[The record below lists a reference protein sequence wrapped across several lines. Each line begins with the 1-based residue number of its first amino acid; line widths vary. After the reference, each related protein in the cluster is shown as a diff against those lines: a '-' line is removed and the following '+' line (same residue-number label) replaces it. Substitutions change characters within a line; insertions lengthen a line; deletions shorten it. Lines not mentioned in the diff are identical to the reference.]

1 MKARAEAP
9 GSDAAQDP
17 HAVRAKVLNLLV
29 VFTDGLSAASKSEFS
44 RTVTDTSSRLGMP
57 NFNFRIITARNA
69 SAGAPAAAGHRSEG
83 LIRAEAADGAIAAE
97 PPAFA
102 EGSSLDEHDHANLRA
117 AKAYGRAA
125 PGGGKFQLSWS
136 NGRDVAGTHAR
147 VLPCIPEHHRL
158 SRMSDPAAQRRAC
171 AHAVLPD
178 PVATAMCGRDA
189 RRAGVDVTLDARRP
203 VVNGTLYAWTRRTL
217 RVEGTSKWHRSDIDK
232 FITLLAPRV
241 SLAVVQLKCGRV
253 GSLSATLGTMCTQH
267 VVRACARTSQ
277 RDSHDS
283 YTLLILTVAG
293 FEVEGVRYML
303 LQPMLLTH
311 TSRVELAMAVPSH
324 TLALSDLTAKQRKIA
339 AGDLQSRLGND
350 LDSGG
355 SARQGKFERLHR
367 SASVTT

>member
-1 MKARAEAP
+1 MRLSRSRSWSAPGGEAGWLPTHVNASRPDSLSSELRMVQPVVTRITLLLDASGYMQQRGADGQTRMDVVLEQVEMMLRDVLLPSDHVTLAFFGDKYNQVWTDREVGTILQNNLHIHRLRDEPGKMPQLLGGGGGSGASHDDRLREMVLEALHSMKARAEAP

-178 PVATAMCGRDA
+178 PVATAM
-189 RRAGVDVTLDARRP
+189 
-203 VVNGTLYAWTRRTL
+203 
-217 RVEGTSKWHRSDIDK
+217 
-232 FITLLAPRV
+232 F
-241 SLAVVQLKCGRV
+241 
-253 GSLSATLGTMCTQH
+253 
-267 VVRACARTSQ
+267 
-277 RDSHDS
+277 
-283 YTLLILTVAG
+283 
-293 FEVEGVRYML
+293 
-303 LQPMLLTH
+303 
-311 TSRVELAMAVPSH
+311 
-324 TLALSDLTAKQRKIA
+324 
-339 AGDLQSRLGND
+339 
-350 LDSGG
+350 
-355 SARQGKFERLHR
+355 
-367 SASVTT
+367 SV